1 LNVPS
6 FKAAIGENYIL
17 IYEYD
22 LNRMLAA
29 VMVRAGRGSDCP
41 TVEEI
46 GMRQLFRR
54 DALALGASGAALTV
68 TGWNT
73 SAFAAAKEAAEQ
85 IEKFTG
91 GKTAEK
97 GKVSIELPEI
107 AENGNTV
114 PLSVTVDAPM
124 TADNYVSEILIVAD
138 GNPNPGVATF
148 HLSPLSGKAAASTR
162 IRLAATQNIIAVAKT
177 SKGEFFTN
185 QKLVK
190 VTIGGC
196 GGRAGNERKGRQTRQ

>member
-1 LNVPS
+1 MVPTS
-6 FKAAIGENYIL
+6 GAN
-17 IYEYD
+17 
-22 LNRMLAA
+22 
-29 VMVRAGRGSDCP
+29 DCP
-41 TVEEI
+41 KTNIREDLL
-46 GMRQLFRR
+46 MRPLSRR
-54 DALALGASGAALTV
+54 GALAFGVSGAALTLI
-68 TGWNT
+68 GWGE
-73 SAFAAAKEAAEQ
+73 SASAAAKEAAEQ
-85 IEKFTG
+85 IAKFTG

-114 PLSVTVDAPM
+114 PLSVSVDAPM
-124 TADNYVSEILIVAD
+124 TTDNYVSEILVVAD

-148 HLSPLSGKAAASTR
+148 QFSPLAGKAEASTR
-162 IRLAATQNIIAVAKT
+162 IRLATTQNIIAIAKT

-196 GGRAGNERKGRQTRQ
+196 GG

>member
-1 LNVPS
+1 
-6 FKAAIGENYIL
+6 
-17 IYEYD
+17 
-22 LNRMLAA
+22 
-29 VMVRAGRGSDCP
+29 
-41 TVEEI
+41 
-46 GMRQLFRR
+46 MRQLSRR
-54 DALALGASGAALTV
+54 AALALGAAGAALGFV
-68 TGWNT
+68 G
-73 SAFAAAKEAAEQ
+73 SGRPASAAAKEAADQ
-85 IEKFTG
+85 IAQFTG
-91 GKTAEK
+91 GKAAEK

-124 TADNYVSEILIVAD
+124 DNDNYVSDILVLAD

-148 HLSPLSGKAAASTR
+148 HFSPMSGKAAASTR

-196 GGRAGNERKGRQTRQ
+196 GG